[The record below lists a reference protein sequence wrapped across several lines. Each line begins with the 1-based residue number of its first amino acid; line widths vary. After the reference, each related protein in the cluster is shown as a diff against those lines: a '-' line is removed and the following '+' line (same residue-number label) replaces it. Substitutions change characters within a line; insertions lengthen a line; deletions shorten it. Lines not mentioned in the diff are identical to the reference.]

1 MGFIHGKIILLGE
14 NMHMG
19 RSDGLCLYSI
29 HKLNDEKRF
38 SKADSQKSSR
48 NGVKN
53 EPKRTNKKST
63 A

>member
-1 MGFIHGKIILLGE
+1 
-14 NMHMG
+14 MG

-38 SKADSQKSSR
+38 SKADSQKTSR

-53 EPKRTNKKST
+53 EIIDSDDTLL
-63 A
+63 